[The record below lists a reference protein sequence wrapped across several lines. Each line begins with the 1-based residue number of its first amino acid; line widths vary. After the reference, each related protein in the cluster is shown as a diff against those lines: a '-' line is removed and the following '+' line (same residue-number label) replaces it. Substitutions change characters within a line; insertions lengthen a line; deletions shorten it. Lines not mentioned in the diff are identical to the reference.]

1 MATANKVNV
10 RMLGA
15 IGQRDWS
22 GRTRVENM
30 VCQISGMSS
39 VSSSSYQCKYCAKW
53 YSHKSS
59 LCRHVRS
66 FHANDKENDVECEDK
81 KKSFWCTDCDLG

>member
-1 MATANKVNV
+1 MPVYCLKLEFDIVCGDVLRAVLRNHAPAWRATANKVNV

-30 VCQISGMSS
+30 V
-39 VSSSSYQCKYCAKW
+39 
-53 YSHKSS
+53 
-59 LCRHVRS
+59 R
-66 FHANDKENDVECEDK
+66 
-81 KKSFWCTDCDLG
+81 LGLSD